1 MSRTARLARLLDRSL
16 MKHFLY
22 SAAALVGL
30 AAPLQAQQPANAVID
45 RAVTAY
51 KDIRTI
57 RGSFE
62 QTLRNPLTNS
72 VMTARGDFEQ
82 QLPDR
87 ISVTFSDPKG
97 DRIVVNGTTAWLYL
111 PSTNPGQAYKMPA
124 AAGGGSLNLTEQF
137 LKSPATRFTMT
148 SAGSATIGDRATQA
162 VTLVPKTKIAEFTQ
176 ATVWIDDANGLIRQF
191 EITEPSGLVRRIRLI
206 DARLNAAV
214 DPKSFTFTPPKG
226 VQVID
231 QTTVRGGRD

>member
-1 MSRTARLARLLDRSL
+1 MTRLIL
-16 MKHFLY
+16 
-22 SAAALVGL
+22 SAAAIVSL
-30 AAPLQAQQPANAVID
+30 AAPLQAQTADAVID

-51 KDIRTI
+51 KSIRTM

-72 VMTARGDFEQ
+72 VMTARGDFQQ

-87 ISVTFSDPKG
+87 IAVTFSDPKG

-111 PSTNPGQAYKMPA
+111 PSTNPGQAYKVPA

-137 LKSPATRFTMT
+137 LKAPAARFTMT
-148 SAGSATIGDRATQA
+148 SAGAATIGDRATQA
-162 VTLVPKTKIAEFTQ
+162 VTLVPKTRIAEFTQ
-176 ATVWIDDANGLIRQF
+176 ATVWIEDATGLIRQF

-206 DARLNAAV
+206 DAKVNAAV
-214 DPKSFTFTPPKG
+214 DPKAFTFTPPKG
-226 VQVID
+226 VQVVD
-231 QTTVRGGRD
+231 QTTVRGGR

>member
-1 MSRTARLARLLDRSL
+1 MRIFLAT
-16 MKHFLY
+16 
-22 SAAALVGL
+22 AAALVTL
-30 AAPLQAQQPANAVID
+30 AAPLQAQTAESVID

-51 KDIRTI
+51 KNIRTM

-62 QTLRNPLTNS
+62 QTLRNPLTGS
-72 VMTARGDFEQ
+72 TMTARGTFEQ

-87 ISVTFSDPKG
+87 ISVTFTDPKG
-97 DRIVVNGTTAWLYL
+97 DRIVVNGATAWLYL

-124 AAGGGSLNLTEQF
+124 AAGGGSLNIIEQF

-148 SAGSATIGDRATQA
+148 SAGSTTIGDRATRA
-162 VTLVPKTKIAEFTQ
+162 VTLVPKVAMPEFTT

-191 EITEPSGLVRRIRLI
+191 EVTEPSGLVRRIRLT
-206 DARLNAAV
+206 DAQLNATV
-214 DPKSFTFTPPKG
+214 DAKSFTFTPPKG

-231 QTTVRGGRD
+231 QTRASGR

>member
-1 MSRTARLARLLDRSL
+1 MKRLVIT
-16 MKHFLY
+16 
-22 SAAALVGL
+22 AAAVAGL
-30 AAPLQAQQPANAVID
+30 AAPLQAQAPNAVID
-45 RAVTAY
+45 RAVSAY
-51 KDIRTI
+51 RNIRTI

-62 QTLRNPLTNS
+62 QTLRNPLTSS

-87 ISVTFSDPKG
+87 ISVEFTDPKG

-111 PSTNPGQAYKMPA
+111 PSTNPGQVYKVPA

-137 LKSPATRFTMT
+137 LKAPAARFTMT
-148 SAGSATIGDRATQA
+148 SGGTATISDRPTHA
-162 VTLVPKTKIAEFTQ
+162 VNLVPKTPIAEFTR
-176 ATVWIDDANGLIRQF
+176 ATVWIEDATGLIRQF

-206 DARLNAAV
+206 DAQVNATV
-214 DPKSFTFTPPKG
+214 DPASFTFTPPKG

-231 QTTVRGGRD
+231 QTNGRGGR

>member
-1 MSRTARLARLLDRSL
+1 MRRL
-16 MKHFLY
+16 FVT
-22 SAAALVGL
+22 AAALVTI
-30 AAPLQAQQPANAVID
+30 AAPLQAQTAEAVID

-51 KDIRTI
+51 KTIRTM

-62 QTLRNPLTNS
+62 QTLRNQLTGS
-72 VMTARGDFEQ
+72 VMTARGEFEQ

-87 ISVTFSDPKG
+87 ISVRFTDPQG

-111 PSTNPGQAYKMPA
+111 PSTNPGQAYKLPA

-137 LKSPATRFTMT
+137 LKAPASRFTMT
-148 SAGSATIGDRATQA
+148 TAGTATISDRATHA
-162 VTLVPKTKIAEFTQ
+162 VTLVPKTPIPEFTQ
-176 ATVWIDDANGLIRQF
+176 ATVWIEDATGLIRQF

-206 DARLNAAV
+206 DARVNAAV
-214 DPKSFTFTPPKG
+214 DASSFSFTPPKG

-231 QTTVRGGRD
+231 QTGGRGGR

>member
-1 MSRTARLARLLDRSL
+1 MKRLVIT
-16 MKHFLY
+16 
-22 SAAALVGL
+22 AAAVAGL
-30 AAPLQAQQPANAVID
+30 AAPLQAQAPNAVID
-45 RAVTAY
+45 RAVSAY
-51 KDIRTI
+51 RNIRTI

-62 QTLRNPLTNS
+62 QTLRNPLTSS

-87 ISVTFSDPKG
+87 ISVKFTDPKG

-111 PSTNPGQAYKMPA
+111 PSTNPGQVYKVPA

-137 LKSPATRFTMT
+137 LKAPAARFTMT
-148 SAGSATIGDRATQA
+148 SGGTATISDRPTHA
-162 VTLVPKTKIAEFTQ
+162 VNLVPKTPIAEFTR
-176 ATVWIDDANGLIRQF
+176 ATVWIEDATGLIRQF

-206 DARLNAAV
+206 DAQVNATV
-214 DPKSFTFTPPKG
+214 DPASFTFTPPKG

-231 QTTVRGGRD
+231 QTNGRGGR

>member
-1 MSRTARLARLLDRSL
+1 MRRVFVMAT
-16 MKHFLY
+16 
-22 SAAALVGL
+22 ALVSL
-30 AAPLQAQQPANAVID
+30 AAPLQAQAPEAVVE
-45 RAVTAY
+45 RAVSAY
-51 KDIRTI
+51 RNIRTM

-62 QTLRNPLTNS
+62 QTLRNQLTGS

-87 ISVTFSDPKG
+87 ISVRFTEPRG

-111 PSTNPGQAYKMPA
+111 PSTNPGQAYKVPA

-137 LKSPATRFTMT
+137 LKTPASRFTMS
-148 SAGSATIGDRATQA
+148 SAGTATVGDRATHA
-162 VTLVPKTKIAEFTQ
+162 VTLVPKTPIPEFTQ
-176 ATVWIDDANGLIRQF
+176 ATVWIDDATGLIRQF

-206 DARLNAAV
+206 EARVNAAV
-214 DPKSFTFTPPKG
+214 DSAAFSFTPPKG

-231 QTTVRGGRD
+231 QTGGRGGR